1 MKETL
6 DRLLLNGSIH
16 TLRNEQDIAQA
27 LGIRDG
33 KIVFVGTDADA
44 RARYDARECI
54 DLGGKTVIPGMG
66 DSHMHFYAFCQTL
79 TTVDLGPCTSF
90 AEVIGRL
97 RAKAAVTPEGQ
108 WIKGSNFDQSKWSDF
123 GDRMPTRHDLDAAST
138 RHPIVIKRVCLHNV
152 VANTLAL
159 ETAGIGRDYA
169 PGPGGIVER
178 EADGYPNGV
187 LREQLTK
194 VFDELIPDP
203 MNDPAVKK
211 DIMVRQLRDMASLGM
226 TMMHTY
232 AADIWKYVEDVAV
245 YDALDRA
252 GLLPLR
258 VTVYLD
264 KLEKL
269 EGHQPFTTDAQRA
282 DPKHKTQLGGYKLF
296 CDGSLG
302 SRSAALYEPYADDPG
317 TSGIVVEDLEA
328 LERKMLRAAREGIQS
343 ATHAIGDR
351 ALDLVVT
358 AVEHTVAE
366 LRKDGWSE
374 EKIAQHPF
382 RIIHA
387 QLASDELI
395 ARMTRLPVVLD
406 IQPAFFIT
414 DMHWVQDRLGPERMK
429 TGYLWETYRQNG
441 LLLTGGSDSPV
452 ESYNPMPAIY
462 SCVTR
467 QDLKGW
473 PEGGMQP
480 EERMSVYDALC
491 MFSKNIPYATGDQD
505 YMGTLEPGKFA
516 DLAVLDRNLFAIA
529 PRDIL
534 NVRVER
540 TMLAGQDT
548 FVR

>member
-1 MKETL
+1 MADSELRNLLRDLVRIESPYFQERAATEYAAAWL
-6 DRLLLNGSIH
+6 EQCGVPVERHRFYAAAADFHGENLCGVIEGARPGPRIHLNGHLDTVRLCRGWTRPPYGGEIDGDRLYGVG
-16 TLRNEQDIAQA
+16 A
-27 LGIRDG
+27 LD
-33 KIVFVGTDADA
+33 
-44 RARYDARECI
+44 
-54 DLGGKTVIPGMG
+54 
-66 DSHMHFYAFCQTL
+66 
-79 TTVDLGPCTSF
+79 
-90 AEVIGRL
+90 
-97 RAKAAVTPEGQ
+97 
-108 WIKGSNFDQSKWSDF
+108 
-123 GDRMPTRHDLDAAST
+123 
-138 RHPIVIKRVCLHNV
+138 
-152 VANTLAL
+152 
-159 ETAGIGRDYA
+159 
-169 PGPGGIVER
+169 
-178 EADGYPNGV
+178 
-187 LREQLTK
+187 
-194 VFDELIPDP
+194 
-203 MNDPAVKK
+203 
-211 DIMVRQLRDMASLGM
+211 M

-395 ARMTRLPVVLD
+395 ARMNPMISLLHDKGLIDAVAYEQTRVFEAATAFARCEGTLP
-406 IQPAFFIT
+406 A
-414 DMHWVQDRLGPERMK
+414 PESSHAIRAAVDEALRCK
-429 TGYLWETYRQNG
+429 QTGEHKVILFGLTGTGYFDLAAYSAYHNG
-441 LLLTGGSDSPV
+441 TMTD
-452 ESYNPMPAIY
+452 Y
-462 SCVTR
+462 
-467 QDLKGW
+467 
-473 PEGGMQP
+473 
-480 EERMSVYDALC
+480 
-491 MFSKNIPYATGDQD
+491 IPTD
-505 YMGTLEPGKFA
+505 A
-516 DLAVLDRNLFAIA
+516 DLEKGFASI
-529 PRDIL
+529 PKL
-534 NVRVER
+534 
-540 TMLAGQDT
+540 
-548 FVR
+548 